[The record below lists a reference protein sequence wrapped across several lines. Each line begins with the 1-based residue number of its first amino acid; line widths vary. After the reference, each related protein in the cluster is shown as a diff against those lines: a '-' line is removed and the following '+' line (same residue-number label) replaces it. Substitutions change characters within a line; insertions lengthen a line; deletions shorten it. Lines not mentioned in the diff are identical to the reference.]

1 MVSLQEVG
9 TALVSQ
15 PMKYGSRLALLG
27 LLLVGALAA
36 GAEEPV
42 ARYRVEQVL
51 RLETLSAEERPVPGR
66 MPAEPVR
73 TSVRGRLILVLEQR
87 AEPGQPG
94 RGAWRFTQVEIEPP
108 QTEPAGR
115 ADSGVERVFIL
126 AMGWMKRLE
135 GQEFSGSLSELPVLP
150 LGESA
155 PSWLTSWLRWA
166 QTGAFSGLEGD
177 PAGVVA
183 ATPDNPVPVSYQLN
197 WLRSD
202 FRRVPCHVQQA
213 RWAVPVTPAP
223 ESLPPT
229 LAAEGVEARTHFAAQ
244 SLEWVSQENP
254 TLIYAERSGVR
265 ETYWSLAGVEKPEL
279 KELVFRLRL
288 AVEVRVERLP

>member
-1 MVSLQEVG
+1 MR
-9 TALVSQ
+9 
-15 PMKYGSRLALLG
+15 YGFRLALLG
-27 LLLVGALAA
+27 LLLAGASAV

-73 TSVRGRLILVLEQR
+73 TSVRGRLVLVLEQR
-87 AEPGQPG
+87 IEPGQPS
-94 RGAWRFTQVEIEPP
+94 RGAWRFTQVEVEPP
-108 QTEPAGR
+108 HTEPAGR
-115 ADSGVERVFIL
+115 ADAGVERVFVL
-126 AMGWMKRLE
+126 AMDWMKRLE
-135 GQEFSGSLSELPVLP
+135 GQEFSGELSELPVLP

-155 PSWLTSWLRWA
+155 PPWLTSWLRWA

-177 PAGVVA
+177 PANVGA
-183 ATPDNPVPVSYQLN
+183 AADSPAPASYQLN

-213 RWAVPVTPAP
+213 RWAVARQVGPP

>member
-1 MVSLQEVG
+1 MMRYAFQ
-9 TALVSQ
+9 
-15 PMKYGSRLALLG
+15 LALAG
-27 LLLVGALAA
+27 LFLAGALAIS
-36 GAEEPV
+36 AEEPV

-51 RLETLSAEERPVPGR
+51 RLETLSADERPAPGR

-108 QTEPAGR
+108 HTEPSGR
-115 ADSGVERVFIL
+115 ADPGVERVFIL

-135 GQEFSGSLSELPVLP
+135 GQEFSGALSELPVLP

-155 PSWLTSWLRWA
+155 PPWLTSWLRWA

-177 PAGVVA
+177 PAGVAA

-213 RWAVPVTPAP
+213 RWAVARQVGPPD
-223 ESLPPT
+223 SLPQS

-265 ETYWSLAGVEKPEL
+265 ETFWSLAGVEKPEL

>member
-1 MVSLQEVG
+1 
-9 TALVSQ
+9 
-15 PMKYGSRLALLG
+15 MKLLRLLP
-27 LLLVGALAA
+27 LLVLIAA
-36 GAEEPV
+36 GATTSRAEEPA

-51 RLETLSAEERPVPGR
+51 RLETVSAEERPAPGR

-73 TSVRGRLILVLEQR
+73 TSVRGRLVILLEQR
-87 AEPGQPG
+87 PDPEQPG
-94 RGAWRFTQVEIEPP
+94 RGTWRFAQVETEPP

-115 ADSGVERVFIL
+115 ADAGVERVFSL
-126 AMGWMKRLE
+126 AMAWMKRLE
-135 GQEFSGSLSELPVLP
+135 GQEFNGSLSELPVLP

-155 PSWLTSWLRWA
+155 PPWLSSWLRWA
-166 QTGAFSGLEGD
+166 QTGAFSGVEGD
-177 PAGVVA
+177 PANVA
-183 ATPDNPVPVSYQLN
+183 AADADNPSPVSYQLN
-197 WLRSD
+197 WLRGE

-223 ESLPPT
+223 DSLPPT

-244 SLEWVSQENP
+244 SLEWVSQESP

-265 ETYWSLAGVEKPEL
+265 ETFWSLAGVEKPEL